1 MCNCGTSFLKFEFEC
16 KIQLSERALTVHSIL
31 FLQNGD
37 KILENKFT
45 NIILAFRALSARW
58 VLKV

>member
-31 FLQNGD
+31 FLQIGD

-45 NIILAFRALSARW
+45 NIILAFRALSAR
-58 VLKV
+58 